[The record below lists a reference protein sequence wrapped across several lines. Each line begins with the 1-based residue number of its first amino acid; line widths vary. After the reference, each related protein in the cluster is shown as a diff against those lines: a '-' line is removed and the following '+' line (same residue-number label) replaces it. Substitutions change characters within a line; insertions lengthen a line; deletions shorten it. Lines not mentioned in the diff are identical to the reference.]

1 MKLHL
6 GVIEVPEIEEGSTS
20 YTVGKDLEAR
30 YGLFTAFA
38 NTYGE
43 KIAKN
48 LAEGAQGALETL
60 LLGNKV
66 SDPFVAG
73 TEQITADFKH
83 FISSQEAET
92 VGLPGVPTQA
102 ALMGKSTRFKGKAKR
117 GARPK
122 GQVTYGVRRPSFI
135 DSGIFINSLKTWIE

>member
-1 MKLHL
+1 LKLHL

-30 YGLFTAFA
+30 YGLFSAFA

-60 LLGNKV
+60 LLGNK
-66 SDPFVAG
+66 
-73 TEQITADFKH
+73 
-83 FISSQEAET
+83 AET

-102 ALMGKSTRFKGKAKR
+102 ALMGKSTRFKGKARR